1 MDFTCE
7 MKEILKELTQ
17 LKGNFTQVTHRQP
30 MLSLEKGF
38 NETDI
43 KAFNARIKRLLG
55 NGDELSYTVEP
66 KIDGLA
72 VEMVYEMGRL
82 TRASTRGDGY
92 AGENITPNI
101 KTILSVPLT
110 LLQFRKGRPI
120 PELLEVRGEVY
131 MEMEAFEALNRMRL
145 SKNLSTFAGPRS
157 AAADSLGQPD
167 PRITVQRPLNVFC
180 SGIGEF
186 KGPSFE
192 TQMELM
198 ITLQEWGLRVNRPHM
213 RECHHM
219 EEVIQYCL
227 DLEEKRSRFPYQID
241 GAVIKVNHLALQA
254 RLGEKSQRPR
264 WAMDYKFGSS

>member
-7 MKEILKELTQ
+7 MKEILKELTR
-17 LKGNFTQVTHRQP
+17 LKGDFTQVMHRQP
-30 MLSLEKGF
+30 MFSLEKGF
-38 NETDI
+38 NEIDI

-72 VEMVYEMGRL
+72 VEMVYE
-82 TRASTRGDGY
+82 
-92 AGENITPNI
+92 ITPNI